1 MDEIYR
7 NVRGGQ
13 KSGNRERQ
21 DGAESNEKYIGRS
34 EAESLLIDFAR
45 VGIFDRNLIMS
56 SYFWEARALVEG
68 AALMHNDERKRA
80 LELAINIANVQNAKN
95 PKRSVKSAEKAINKA
110 ENKIT
115 GNKPT
120 TNSKPSLK
128 ALERLNKAFGGD
140 S

>member
-1 MDEIYR
+1 
-7 NVRGGQ
+7 
-13 KSGNRERQ
+13 
-21 DGAESNEKYIGRS
+21 
-34 EAESLLIDFAR
+34 
-45 VGIFDRNLIMS
+45 MS

-110 ENKIT
+110 ENQIT
-115 GNKPT
+115 GNKPAM
-120 TNSKPSLK
+120 NSKPSLK
-128 ALERLNKAFGGD
+128 ALERLNKVFGGD

>member
-1 MDEIYR
+1 
-7 NVRGGQ
+7 
-13 KSGNRERQ
+13 
-21 DGAESNEKYIGRS
+21 
-34 EAESLLIDFAR
+34 
-45 VGIFDRNLIMS
+45 MS

-110 ENKIT
+110 ENQIT
-115 GNKPT
+115 GNKPAM
-120 TNSKPSLK
+120 NSKPSLK